1 MAATQGSAILR
12 AGRADV
18 ARARAR
24 TWRRRVIRLFIVFAV
39 VDAYLW
45 YRYATHDWL
54 SPSMPGWLTPYLP
67 ALLLVVLLGGV
78 MVLPVI
84 AMAKSPHVMIRPED
98 IEVGLGQL
106 RGLDPQVQEVER
118 TLDVFLG
125 YATFRDELGGNP
137 RRGILF
143 EGPPGTGKTFMAKA
157 MAKQAGVPFLFVSSP
172 AFRSAFHGMTATKI
186 RAFFRALRKAA
197 RKEGGAIGFIEEIDA
212 IGATRGGLAMAPA
225 PGRPGSLAVSHT
237 MATGDGGTVN
247 ELLIQMQSFD
257 QPPPMKRFAYGF
269 IQRLNGYLP
278 EGRRIKTKPSDYSNI
293 MVIAATN
300 RADDLDPALLRP
312 GRFDRRLYFDLP
324 TKQGRRDL
332 IDYFLGRKSHHEQ
345 LDDDSVR
352 ERLAH
357 DTLGYT
363 PVMIEH
369 LFDEAL
375 LVALRGGRRR
385 MNLEDVYEARITEEV
400 GLRQPVAYTEDERR
414 AVATHEAGHAT
425 VAYFL
430 GIGRRLEVLSII
442 KRSKSLG
449 MLAHGD
455 IEERYTRSRTELE
468 ASVAIA
474 LGGLVSE
481 ETFLGQ
487 SGTGPANDLATATE
501 VAATM
506 VGALGMAGSLISY
519 EALSAGPI
527 NSANLVGKVL
537 SDSEGKRRVEDILDS
552 QKERVAALLE
562 ENADVVMALRDALI
576 ARDELVGES
585 ITEVIERALA
595 ARNTP
600 ARS

>member
-1 MAATQGSAILR
+1 MASTEGSAILR

-24 TWRRRVIRLFIVFAV
+24 TWRRRVIRLFLVFV
-39 VDAYLW
+39 IVDAYLW
-45 YRYATHDWL
+45 YRYATHDWITPSIPSWL
-54 SPSMPGWLTPYLP
+54 SPYLP
-67 ALLLVVLLGGV
+67 ALALVVMLGLV

-84 AMAKSPHVMIRPED
+84 AMARSPHVMIRPED
-98 IEVGLGQL
+98 IEVGLTDL

-137 RRGILF
+137 RRGVLF

-172 AFRSAFHGMTATKI
+172 AFRSAFHGMTASRI

-212 IGATRGGLAMAPA
+212 VGMTRGGLSMAPA
-225 PGRPGSLAVSHT
+225 PRTGDLSVSNT
-237 MATGDGGTVN
+237 ISGGDGGTVN

-257 QPPPMKRFAYGF
+257 QPAPMKRFAYGF
-269 IQRLNGYLP
+269 VQRLNGYLP
-278 EGRRIKTKPSDYSNI
+278 TSWRIKTKPAAYSNI

-332 IDYFLGRKSHHEQ
+332 IDYFLGKKSHHVQ
-345 LDDDSVR
+345 LDEDAAR

-375 LVALRGGRRR
+375 LVALRGGRRQ
-385 MNLEDVYEARITEEV
+385 MNVDDVYEARITEEV
-400 GLRQPVAYTEDERR
+400 GLRQPVAYTEEERR

-425 VAYFL
+425 AAYFL

-442 KRSKSLG
+442 KRSRSLG

-455 IEERYTRSRTELE
+455 TEERYTKSKGELE
-468 ASVAIA
+468 AAVAIA
-474 LGGLVSE
+474 LGGLV
-481 ETFLGQ
+481 
-487 SGTGPANDLATATE
+487 TGPANDLASATE

-519 EALSAGPI
+519 EALSSGPI
-527 NSANLVGKVL
+527 NASNLVAKVL
-537 SDSEGKRRVEDILDS
+537 GDAEGKRRVEDILDT
-552 QKERVAALLE
+552 QKERVAALLV
-562 ENADVVMALRDALI
+562 ENEDVVMALRDALI
-576 ARDELVGES
+576 ARDELVGEA
-585 ITEVIERALA
+585 ITDVIEHAIA
-595 ARNTP
+595 ARKRAAP
-600 ARS
+600 A